1 MQIKPLWQTGTD
13 HCMVIVM
20 VLIVVSLDVETLVV
34 EIRVMAMVGNVV
46 DVDHR

>member
-13 HCMVIVM
+13 NCMVNVM
-20 VLIVVSLDVETLVV
+20 VLIVVSLDVETLVM

-46 DVDHR
+46 DVDRR